1 MQKLGFP
8 AMKSLDQMRSMA
20 GSAGRNLAFSSRQ
33 QPHDSVSSGNFSN
46 LKSTAGSARFDDF
59 VPIVS
64 LIASFLRFAMSPF
77 LFFCRETGE
86 GAGIDEIRSR
96 IGGISNAI
104 LFSSY
109 VLRLLQTLE
118 FDRCD

>member
-20 GSAGRNLAFSSRQ
+20 GSGRNLAFSSRQ

-46 LKSTAGSARFDDF
+46 LKSTAEKL
-59 VPIVS
+59 VKEQ
-64 LIASFLRFAMSPF
+64 ASMKSDLELAVFR
-77 LFFCRETGE
+77 
-86 GAGIDEIRSR
+86 
-96 IGGISNAI
+96 NAI
-104 LFSSY
+104 PFSSY

-118 FDRCD
+118 FDRCV